1 MEFYREVSPR
11 FSKRSAFQFPTGWN
25 STTTDLLDDFI
36 SESFNSQ
43 RDGIL
48 PVLCDTESKK
58 PVCFNSQRDGILP
71 FLFELFCQDR
81 CGFNSQRDGILR
93 FDYLEHK
100 IAYKRFQ
107 FPTGWNSTAIVT
119 SAIALT
125 ALFQFPTGW
134 NSTKSMKPLDNL
146 KLKVSIPN
154 GMEFYLSHGSPVVVE
169 A

>member
-58 PVCFNSQRDGILP
+58 PVCFNSQRDGIL
-71 FLFELFCQDR
+71 
-81 CGFNSQRDGILR
+81 R

-134 NSTKSMKPLDNL
+134 NSTLTD
-146 KLKVSIPN
+146 
-154 GMEFYLSHGSPVVVE
+154 GFYYVFKKKFQFPTGWNST
-169 A
+169 